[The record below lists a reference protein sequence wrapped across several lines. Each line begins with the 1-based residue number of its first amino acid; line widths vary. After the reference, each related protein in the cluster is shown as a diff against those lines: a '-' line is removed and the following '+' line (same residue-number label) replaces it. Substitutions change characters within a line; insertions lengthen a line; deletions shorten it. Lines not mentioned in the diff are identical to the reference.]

1 MKKRNISN
9 IIHGL
14 LPRLTLFEDGSVIND
29 RYINYQ
35 CTLNEVVNRLSQ

>member
-9 IIHGL
+9 IIHWL
-14 LPRLTLFEDGSVIND
+14 LPHLTLFEDGSVIND
-29 RYINYQ
+29 RYVNYQ

>member
-9 IIHGL
+9 IIHRL

-29 RYINYQ
+29 RYVNYQ
-35 CTLNEVVNRLSQ
+35 CTLNEVVDRLSQ